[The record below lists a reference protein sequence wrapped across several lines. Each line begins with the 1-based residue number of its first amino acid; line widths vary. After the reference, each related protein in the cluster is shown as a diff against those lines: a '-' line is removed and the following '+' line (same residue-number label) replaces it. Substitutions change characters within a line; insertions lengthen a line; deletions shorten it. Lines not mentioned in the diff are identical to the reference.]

1 MKKGSLNFVSWLPGN
16 IHSVYQVMGYKT
28 QEKTITVSAEA
39 TSVVHFQM
47 EEESFMTDE
56 VVVSAQPE

>member
-1 MKKGSLNFVSWLPGN
+1 
-16 IHSVYQVMGYKT
+16 MGYKT

-56 VVVSAQPE
+56 VVMLGQPE